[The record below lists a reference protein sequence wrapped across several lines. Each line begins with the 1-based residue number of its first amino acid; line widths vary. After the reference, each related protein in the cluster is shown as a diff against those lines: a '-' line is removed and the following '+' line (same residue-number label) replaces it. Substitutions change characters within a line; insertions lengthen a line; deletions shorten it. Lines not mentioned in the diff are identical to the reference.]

1 MIPGICDC
9 DFPVAIKVE
18 SIWRIIALFLKENN
32 ALQSIFDKCSIYLIH
47 VSDYV
52 ITLGL
57 NEVKVFLF
65 GC

>member
-1 MIPGICDC
+1 MKDHR
-9 DFPVAIKVE
+9 F
-18 SIWRIIALFLKENN
+18 LLKENN